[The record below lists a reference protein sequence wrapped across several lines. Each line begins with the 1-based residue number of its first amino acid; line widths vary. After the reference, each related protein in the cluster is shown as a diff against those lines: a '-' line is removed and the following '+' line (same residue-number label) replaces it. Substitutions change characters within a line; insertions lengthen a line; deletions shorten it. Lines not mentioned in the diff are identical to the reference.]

1 MTLGGKLQVSCLFA
15 FHNHPFTLSPCH
27 LVISPQSPDLKNA
40 EKNSTSGKIRSNC
53 ACLLFIPPL
62 DFWQTGSPMEYKD
75 YYQILG
81 VPRDADTVAVKRA
94 YRNLARQYHP
104 DLNAGNTEAAHK
116 FKEVNEAY
124 TVLSDAEKRR
134 VYDQFGADW
143 KQAAQTPNNFNWSGW
158 FGDGANEPPRR
169 RRTRTTTEE
178 FGHSANRSA
187 PGNNKE
193 NKKDDTNQSP
203 FSDFFQQFFNNG
215 SADPGPRTYTSRI
228 TPSDGNEQT
237 LPIAITLEE
246 AFWGATRTIQQGTER
261 FEISIPR
268 GVKSGSKVRI
278 ARGPDLNQL
287 NLLVEVKPHDRLTR
301 DGDNLHTQVKIDLYT
316 ALLGGEIG
324 VPTLEG
330 TLLLVVPSNTQN
342 GRTFRL
348 KGQGMPLL
356 KTPEQRG
363 DLYAEISVELPVP
376 LTEEERRRYIE
387 LRRLRQGAND
397 LFS

>member
-1 MTLGGKLQVSCLFA
+1 
-15 FHNHPFTLSPCH
+15 
-27 LVISPQSPDLKNA
+27 
-40 EKNSTSGKIRSNC
+40 
-53 ACLLFIPPL
+53 
-62 DFWQTGSPMEYKD
+62 MEYRD

-104 DLNAGNTEAAHK
+104 DLNAGNVEAAHK

-124 TVLSDAEKRR
+124 TVLSDPEKRR

-143 KQAAQTPNNFNWSGW
+143 KQSAQTPNNFNWSGW
-158 FGDGANEPPRR
+158 FGDGINEPPRR
-169 RRTRTTTEE
+169 RRTHTTTEE
-178 FGHSANRSA
+178 FGHSANRGA
-187 PGNNKE
+187 PGNHKE
-193 NKKDDTNQSP
+193 NKEDTNQTP
-203 FSDFFQQFFNNG
+203 ISDFFQQFFNSGN
-215 SADPGPRTYTSRI
+215 ADAASRNYTSRI
-228 TPSDGNEQT
+228 TPSDRNEQT
-237 LPIAITLEE
+237 LPIEITLEE

-278 ARGPDLNQL
+278 ARGPDLHQL
-287 NLLVEVKPHDRLTR
+287 NLLVEVKSHDLLTR
-301 DGDNLHTQVKIDLYT
+301 DGDNLHTQVRIDLYT

-348 KGQGMPLL
+348 KGQGMPLI
-356 KTPEQRG
+356 KIPEQRG

-387 LRRLRQGAND
+387 LRRLRKGAND

>member
-1 MTLGGKLQVSCLFA
+1 V
-15 FHNHPFTLSPCH
+15 
-27 LVISPQSPDLKNA
+27 
-40 EKNSTSGKIRSNC
+40 
-53 ACLLFIPPL
+53 
-62 DFWQTGSPMEYKD
+62 EYKD

-81 VPRDADTVAVKRA
+81 VPRDADSVTVKRA
-94 YRNLARQYHP
+94 YRTLARQYHP
-104 DLNAGNTEAAHK
+104 DLNAGNVEAAHK

-143 KQAAQTPNNFNWSGW
+143 KQAQTPNQFNWSGW
-158 FGDGANEPPRR
+158 FGDGVNEPPRR
-169 RRTRTTTEE
+169 RRARTSTEE
-178 FGHSANRSA
+178 FGHHANRSA

-193 NKKDDTNQSP
+193 NKEDTNQSP

-215 SADPGPRTYTSRI
+215 NTDGGPRSYTSRI
-228 TPSDGNEQT
+228 TPSERNEQT
-237 LPIAITLEE
+237 LPIEITLEE
-246 AFWGATRTIQQGTER
+246 AFWGATRTIQQGHER

-278 ARGPDLNQL
+278 ARGPDLNNL
-287 NLLVEVKPHDRLTR
+287 HLLVEVKPHERLTR
-301 DGDNLHTQVKIDLYT
+301 DGDHLHTQVKVDLYT

-348 KGQGMPLL
+348 KGQGMPLI
-356 KTPEQRG
+356 KSPEQRG
-363 DLYAEISVELPVP
+363 DLYAEIAVELPIP

>member
-1 MTLGGKLQVSCLFA
+1 
-15 FHNHPFTLSPCH
+15 
-27 LVISPQSPDLKNA
+27 
-40 EKNSTSGKIRSNC
+40 
-53 ACLLFIPPL
+53 
-62 DFWQTGSPMEYKD
+62 MEYKD

-94 YRNLARQYHP
+94 YRALARQYHP
-104 DLNAGNTEAAHK
+104 DLNAGNPDAAHK

-143 KQAAQTPNNFNWSGW
+143 KQATPNSNNFNWSGW
-158 FGDGANEPPRR
+158 FGDGVNEPPRR
-169 RRTRTTTEE
+169 RRAHTTTEE

-187 PGNNKE
+187 PGNSKE
-193 NKKDDTNQSP
+193 NKESKDDTNQSP
-203 FSDFFQQFFNNG
+203 FSDFFQHFFNSG
-215 SADPGPRTYTSRI
+215 STDAGSRGYTSRI
-228 TPSDGNEQT
+228 TPSDRNEQT
-237 LPIAITLEE
+237 LPIEITLEE
-246 AFWGATRTIQQGTER
+246 AFWGATRTIQQGHER

-278 ARGPDLNQL
+278 ARGPDLNHL
-287 NLLVEVKPHDRLTR
+287 HLLVEVKPHDRLTR
-301 DGDNLHTQVKIDLYT
+301 DGDNLHAQVKIDLYT

-348 KGQGMPLL
+348 KGQGMPLI
-356 KTPEQRG
+356 KSPEQRG

>member
-1 MTLGGKLQVSCLFA
+1 LLAPTPLLPLG
-15 FHNHPFTLSPCH
+15 
-27 LVISPQSPDLKNA
+27 
-40 EKNSTSGKIRSNC
+40 
-53 ACLLFIPPL
+53 
-62 DFWQTGSPMEYKD
+62 QTGSPVEYKD

-81 VPRDADTVAVKRA
+81 IPRDADSVAVKRA
-94 YRNLARQYHP
+94 YRALARRYHP
-104 DLNAGNTEAAHK
+104 DLNAGDVDAARK

-134 VYDQFGADW
+134 NYDQFGANW
-143 KQAAQTPNNFNWSGW
+143 RQESQNANNFNWSGW
-158 FGDGANEPPRR
+158 FGDEPTEPPRR
-169 RRTRTTTEE
+169 RRSRTSTEE

-187 PGNNKE
+187 PGANKE
-193 NKKDDTNQSP
+193 NKEDTSQSP

-215 SADPGPRTYTSRI
+215 STDAGPRSYTSRV
-228 TPSDGNEQT
+228 TPSDRNEQT
-237 LPIAITLEE
+237 LPIEITLEE
-246 AFWGATRTIQQGTER
+246 AFWGATRTIQQGHER

-278 ARGPDLNQL
+278 TRGPDLNHL

-301 DGDNLHTQVKIDLYT
+301 DGDNLHSQVKIDLYT

-324 VPTLEG
+324 VPTMEG

-348 KGQGMPLL
+348 KGQGMPLI
-356 KTPEQRG
+356 KSPEQRG
-363 DLYAEISVELPVP
+363 DLYVEISVELPVP
-376 LTEEERRRYIE
+376 LTEEERRRFIE
-387 LRRLRQGAND
+387 LRRLRQGPND

>member
-1 MTLGGKLQVSCLFA
+1 MCRPV
-15 FHNHPFTLSPCH
+15 P
-27 LVISPQSPDLKNA
+27 
-40 EKNSTSGKIRSNC
+40 
-53 ACLLFIPPL
+53 LLPL
-62 DFWQTGSPMEYKD
+62 HFWQTGSPMEYKD

-81 VPRDADTVAVKRA
+81 VPRDADTAAVKRA

-104 DLNAGNTEAAHK
+104 DLNAGNAEAAHK

-124 TVLSDAEKRR
+124 TVLSDAERRR
-134 VYDQFGADW
+134 VYDQFGANW

-158 FGDGANEPPRR
+158 FGDGVNESPRR
-169 RRTRTTTEE
+169 RRTRATTEE
-178 FGHSANRSA
+178 FGHSANHSM

-193 NKKDDTNQSP
+193 NKEDTNQSP
-203 FSDFFQQFFNNG
+203 FSDFFQQFFNSGN
-215 SADPGPRTYTSRI
+215 ADVGPKNYTSRI
-228 TPSDGNEQT
+228 QPSDRKEQT
-237 LPIAITLEE
+237 LPIAISLEE
-246 AFWGATRTIQQGTER
+246 AFWGATRTIQQGAER

-278 ARGPDLNQL
+278 ARGPDLNHL

-301 DGDNLHTQVKIDLYT
+301 DGDNLYTQVKIDLYT

-363 DLYAEISVELPVP
+363 DLYAEISVELPIP

>member
-1 MTLGGKLQVSCLFA
+1 MRADTYTADSL
-15 FHNHPFTLSPCH
+15 
-27 LVISPQSPDLKNA
+27 
-40 EKNSTSGKIRSNC
+40 
-53 ACLLFIPPL
+53 
-62 DFWQTGSPMEYKD
+62 WQTGSPVDYKD

-81 VPRDADTVAVKRA
+81 VPRDADSVAVKRA
-94 YRNLARQYHP
+94 YRALARQYHP
-104 DLNAGNTEAAHK
+104 DLNAGNPEAAHK

-143 KQAAQTPNNFNWSGW
+143 KQAAPSSNNFNWSGW
-158 FGDGANEPPRR
+158 FGEGPHEPPRR
-169 RRTRTTTEE
+169 RRARTSTEE
-178 FGHSANRSA
+178 FGHSANRNA

-193 NKKDDTNQSP
+193 NKDDTNQSP
-203 FSDFFQQFFNNG
+203 FSDFFQHFFNSGNTDSESRG
-215 SADPGPRTYTSRI
+215 YTSRI
-228 TPSDGNEQT
+228 SPSDRHEQT
-237 LPIAITLEE
+237 LPIEITLEE
-246 AFWGATRTIQQGTER
+246 AFWGATRTIQQGHER

-278 ARGPDLNQL
+278 ARGPDLNHL
-287 NLLVEVKPHDRLTR
+287 HLLVEVKPHDHLTR
-301 DGDNLHTQVKIDLYT
+301 DGDNLHAQVKIDLYT

-348 KGQGMPLL
+348 KGQGMPSI
-356 KTPEQRG
+356 KSPEQRG
-363 DLYAEISVELPVP
+363 DLYAEICVELPVP
-376 LTEEERRRYIE
+376 LTEEERRRYVE
-387 LRRLRQGAND
+387 LRRLRQGSND